1 MHPATVAAA
10 LFDVLGEF
18 PTTESVCALNPGA
31 RAFEQMIQVTIP
43 AHLRQRMHM
52 GPGADG
58 SILIDGRNHRV
69 YPLTEIRQQGRHRA
83 SDDTREARLL
93 GDALRSNPD
102 AYASTVFSQVA
113 TMSLCAD
120 EFERARS
127 VPVMIPL
134 GRVHMEH
141 HPPRQWLHSSCIH
154 HANLGYPLGVGS
166 VARVGGWRTQCLDRG
181 NTRRRKRS
189 SQSSTGS
196 DNRNRRR
203 RSNANA

>member
-31 RAFEQMIQVTIP
+31 HAFEQMIQVTVP

-58 SILIDGRNHRV
+58 AIPIDGRNHRV
-69 YPLTEIRQQGRHRA
+69 YPFTGVKQQGRHRA

-113 TMSLCAD
+113 TMNICAD

-134 GRVHMEH
+134 GRGIYGTPSAATMAPLQLHTPCQPWAPTWRWLCGPSRRME
-141 HPPRQWLHSSCIH
+141 
-154 HANLGYPLGVGS
+154 
-166 VARVGGWRTQCLDRG
+166 
-181 NTRRRKRS
+181 
-189 SQSSTGS
+189 
-196 DNRNRRR
+196 
-203 RSNANA
+203 NAVP